1 MACERNVIEACAE
14 LDLACEIT
22 HVYDVKEFAKIGVM
36 STPAVI
42 VDGKIVVSGRIPSV
56 EQLKKILEG
65 MK

>member
-1 MACERNVIEACAE
+1 VIEACAE
-14 LDLACEIT
+14 LDLACEVT
-22 HVYDVKEFAKIGVM
+22 HVYDVKEFAKLGVM

-42 VDGKIVVSGRIPSV
+42 VDGKIVASGRIPSV